1 MWQYGCNELKD
12 VIWEQDGVA
21 PQCKIENIDLNPTK
35 GGRVY
40 IPPEVKK
47 GFVESYTI
55 GNYGWIFKQE
65 KDESVKKRN

>member
-1 MWQYGCNELKD
+1 

-40 IPPEVKK
+40 IPPELKK
-47 GFVESYTI
+47 GFVESHTI
-55 GNYGWIFKQE
+55 GNYGWIFTKITGQ
-65 KDESVKKRN
+65 DGYVKKRE

>member
-1 MWQYGCNELKD
+1 M
-12 VIWEQDGVA
+12 A

-47 GFVESYTI
+47 GFVESHTI
-55 GNYGWIFKQE
+55 GNYGWIFEIKNPLKE
-65 KDESVKKRN
+65 GYVKKRD